1 MLIKD
6 YLLILMAIRIYNM
19 LGRSESMLINSIKMQ
34 MSEMLRKKTVVF
46 TYFVLLIFV
55 MANFISNM
63 LSYKD
68 VQYVSQMFDP
78 IKMLTLSDWS
88 VSGYFMME
96 YYPLLVVIPT
106 SCAFLTERG
115 TGVRVYIQSKTGNIS
130 YWFGKLISV
139 FLTTLL
145 VFTVPFLI
153 EIALSVICFSMS
165 SNGDPTNMPYYQTI
179 ESESQFF
186 LSKILLSSRVLYAIT
201 MTMLFGIISG
211 ILAVFNF
218 SLTSLR
224 FFKFK
229 IFTFF
234 PIYILFYLIETIEK
248 FKMPEYTLNYFFILR
263 MFNLSPKNNLLYA
276 MFLMCL
282 LLFSIILI
290 GRKAKKDD
298 TL

>member
-1 MLIKD
+1 
-6 YLLILMAIRIYNM
+6 
-19 LGRSESMLINSIKMQ
+19 MLINSIKMQ
-34 MSEMLRKKTVVF
+34 MSEMLRKKSVVF
-46 TYFVLLIFV
+46 IYFALLIFV

-63 LSYKD
+63 LGYRD
-68 VQYVSQMFDP
+68 VQYISQMFDP

-88 VSGYFMME
+88 ASGYFMME

-115 TGVRVYIQSKTGNIS
+115 TGVRVYLQSKTGNIS
-130 YWFGKLISV
+130 YWYGKLISV
-139 FLTTLL
+139 FLTTFL
-145 VFTVPFLI
+145 VFTIPFLI
-153 EIALSVICFSMS
+153 EIALSAICFNLS
-165 SNGDPTNMPYYQTI
+165 SSGDPSNFSYYQTI
-179 ESESQFF
+179 ENESQFF
-186 LSKILLSSRVLYAIT
+186 LSKILLSSRFLYAIT
-201 MTMLFGIISG
+201 MTILFGIISG
-211 ILAVFNF
+211 LLAVFNF

-263 MFNLSPKNNLLYA
+263 MFNTKTKNNLLYA

-290 GRKAKKDD
+290 GAKAKKDD

>member
-1 MLIKD
+1 
-6 YLLILMAIRIYNM
+6 M

-34 MSEMLRKKTVVF
+34 MSEMLRKKSVVF
-46 TYFVLLIFV
+46 TYFALLIFV

-63 LSYKD
+63 LGYRD
-68 VQYVSQMFDP
+68 VQYISQMFDP
-78 IKMLTLSDWS
+78 IKILTLSDWS
-88 VSGYFMME
+88 ASGFFMME

-106 SCAFLTERG
+106 SCAFLTERS

-130 YWFGKLISV
+130 YWCGKLTSV
-139 FLTTLL
+139 FLTTFL
-145 VFTVPFLI
+145 VFTIPFLI
-153 EIALSVICFSMS
+153 EIALSTICFNMS
-165 SNGDPTNMPYYQTI
+165 SIGDPSNFQYYQTI
-179 ESESQFF
+179 ESENQFF

-234 PIYILFYLIETIEK
+234 PIYILLYLIETIEK

-263 MFNLSPKNNLLYA
+263 MFNMKTKNNLLYA

-282 LLFSIILI
+282 LLFSVILI
-290 GRKAKKDD
+290 GTKAKKDD
-298 TL
+298 AL

>member
-1 MLIKD
+1 
-6 YLLILMAIRIYNM
+6 
-19 LGRSESMLINSIKMQ
+19 
-34 MSEMLRKKTVVF
+34 
-46 TYFVLLIFV
+46 
-55 MANFISNM
+55 
-63 LSYKD
+63 
-68 VQYVSQMFDP
+68 
-78 IKMLTLSDWS
+78 
-88 VSGYFMME
+88 
-96 YYPLLVVIPT
+96 
-106 SCAFLTERG
+106 
-115 TGVRVYIQSKTGNIS
+115 
-130 YWFGKLISV
+130 
-139 FLTTLL
+139 
-145 VFTVPFLI
+145 
-153 EIALSVICFSMS
+153 MS
-165 SNGDPTNMPYYQTI
+165 SIGDPSNFQYYQTI
-179 ESESQFF
+179 ESENQFF

-263 MFNLSPKNNLLYA
+263 MFNISTKNNLLYA

-290 GRKAKKDD
+290 GAKAKKDD